1 MSHHGNDELK
11 QSLFE
16 NLLDEGF
23 TDDQIIKHDMVEK
36 LFFQETT
43 IESLLRTYPDR
54 AGISETLE
62 GATREEEEEE
72 SYYSDPE
79 EPYYSY
85 SVSDDADA
93 LASAGWGTDEDYGG
107 YDAID

>member
-1 MSHHGNDELK
+1 MSHNGNSELK
-11 QSLFE
+11 EGLLE
-16 NLLDEGF
+16 NLLDKGF
-23 TDDQIIKHDMVEK
+23 TEDQIMKHDMVEK

-62 GATREEEEEE
+62 GATREEEEDR
-72 SYYSDPE
+72 YYSDPE
-79 EPYYSY
+79 EPYYSHDL
-85 SVSDDADA
+85 SDEADA

>member
-1 MSHHGNDELK
+1 M
-11 QSLFE
+11 
-16 NLLDEGF
+16 
-23 TDDQIIKHDMVEK
+23 KHDMVEK

-62 GATREEEEEE
+62 GATREEEEDR
-72 SYYSDPE
+72 YYSDPE
-79 EPYYSY
+79 EPYYSHDL
-85 SVSDDADA
+85 SDEADA
-93 LASAGWGTDEDYGG
+93 LASAGWGTDEDYGA